1 MVAKHRKYWI
11 PFDKRVLLHY
21 RLEINIE
28 FVVQQVELHL
38 LMLHDPFIIQHFQVD
53 LNAHQV
59 MFFAQHLQIL
69 RTQYALEVELSQHL
83 VL

>member
-1 MVAKHRKYWI
+1 M
-11 PFDKRVLLHY
+11 
-21 RLEINIE
+21 
-28 FVVQQVELHL
+28 QQVELHL

-59 MFFAQHLQIL
+59 MFSAQHLQIL

>member
-59 MFFAQHLQIL
+59 MFSAQHLQIL
-69 RTQYALEVELSQHL
+69 RTQF